1 MRLLFYTKLGL
12 VLSVLSILAGAF
24 VRATGSGDGCGA
36 TWPTCKGKIIPT
48 LADTSEI
55 IEFSHRSVSG
65 VLLIVTL
72 YIFINSRKLEK
83 NSIARTAVNYLTFFV
98 LFEALI
104 GAVIVVFEWVGL
116 NSSLPRIIAVP
127 IHLVNTFGL
136 LASYVILYKILENK
150 LDSIKNLWDRNFI
163 IISIFFLL
171 TGATGSITALADVLY
186 PSASFYEGFMDDFDK
201 TSELLTR
208 LRIFHPIVSTI
219 LSIGLYIESK
229 QLQERFNINTNFLKF
244 LIFAA
249 IFLGVTNVLSNIVL
263 FLSIFHLAMADLLWI
278 TYIYVSCLLYTS
290 PSPRDRQK
298 SRMPSSA

>member
-1 MRLLFYTKLGL
+1 MRLIFFTKLGL

-36 TWPTCKGKIIPT
+36 TWPTCKGKIIPA
-48 LADTSEI
+48 LSDTSEI
-55 IEFSHRSVSG
+55 IEFSHRSISG
-65 VLLIVTL
+65 VLLIVTI
-72 YIFINSRKLEK
+72 YIFVNSRKLEK
-83 NSIARTAVNYLTFFV
+83 DSIARTAVNYLTFFV

-136 LASYVILYKILENK
+136 LASYIILYKILENK
-150 LDSIKNLWDRNFI
+150 LDNIKNLWDRNFI
-163 IISIFFLL
+163 TISILFLL

-186 PSASFYEGFMDDFDK
+186 PSASFYEGFLDDFDK

-278 TYIYVSCLLYTS
+278 TYIYVSLDKVKNNLPTN
-290 PSPRDRQK
+290 
-298 SRMPSSA
+298 